1 MNNIE
6 DIDWFAI
13 KVRFNRALSANQ
25 EILDNQIETYFPL
38 EMRGVP
44 TKGGKIRSK
53 MMPVF
58 SNLVFVKTSFK
69 MISAMCGVHKDWFY
83 LSNTIDGQ
91 KRAIRI
97 PETQMKQ
104 FQDFI
109 AGNYDNIEYKKT
121 KFKKGEK
128 VIVKSG
134 LFKGSEAIYIEE
146 KGKKYK
152 EYILEIA
159 NMYITITENNGLE
172 KA

>member
-1 MNNIE
+1 MNNLE

-13 KVRFNRALSANQ
+13 KIRFNRAPNANQ
-25 EILDNQIETYFPL
+25 KIIDKQIETYFPL

-97 PETQMKQ
+97 PEIQMKQ
-104 FQDFI
+104 LQDFI

-159 NMYITITENNGLE
+159 NMHITITGNNVLE
-172 KA
+172 KI